1 MGVNQAE
8 RVKGCCKQRGR
19 HVQKAWGGKAYGEFE
34 EIERPVQLCEKRD
47 QQIGRAEAGG
57 ADAPWRPRWNFA
69 LRVLGSH
76 GRVQKLGRN
85 WGPERLCS
93 LLLSVSSLP
102 PTAPLPFQSPSSLR
116 PWPPRCSPPAHRGS
130 GLRPPRAA
138 SAAPLHRRRRH
149 LPLAAVTLRN
159 HCTRRV
165 AGKWSPLCTSASAPT
180 ARATFRPPPLRS
192 PVALHFRLSGA
203 MPLGKCSPVT
213 GGGTERGLEASG
225 KWSSRRLWFPGRLV
239 FGLNRVE

>member
-1 MGVNQAE
+1 M
-8 RVKGCCKQRGR
+8 
-19 HVQKAWGGKAYGEFE
+19 
-34 EIERPVQLCEKRD
+34 QLCEKRD

-116 PWPPRCSPPAHRGS
+116 PWAPRCSPPAHRRS
-130 GLRPPRAA
+130 GLRPPRAP
-138 SAAPLHRRRRH
+138 SAAPLHRRRHH
-149 LPLAAVTLRN
+149 LPLAAVTLHN

-180 ARATFRPPPLRS
+180 ARAAFRPPPLRS

-203 MPLGKCSPVT
+203 MPLGKCSPAT
-213 GGGTERGLEASG
+213 GGGTEGGAGGFWEME
-225 KWSSRRLWFPGRLV
+225 FTETLV
-239 FGLNRVE
+239 PWTADVRLNRVE